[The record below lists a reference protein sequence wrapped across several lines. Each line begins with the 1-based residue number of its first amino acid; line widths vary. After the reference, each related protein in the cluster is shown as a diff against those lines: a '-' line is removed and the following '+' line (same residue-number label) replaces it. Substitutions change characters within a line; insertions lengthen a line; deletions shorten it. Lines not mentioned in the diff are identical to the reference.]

1 MEDYSSVPKDHNEVH
16 SGELS
21 CRWPPKARLPFINFP
36 SAECK
41 HLSSFVPSSTQECT
55 ASACFSAFRMCS
67 NLNADL
73 GIFVLM
79 ESCGC
84 QGGLIRRV
92 RCIVMR
98 GTFFWVFWNIY
109 QNLLEGNLSIQRK
122 RKNEQK
128 KISPANLIEVKYGG
142 GGGNGGEVTL

>member
-16 SGELS
+16 LGELS

-73 GIFVLM
+73 GMFVLM

-92 RCIVMR
+92 RCIVTR
-98 GTFFWVFWNIY
+98 GAFFFFFFKYISKSPGGRFIY
-109 QNLLEGNLSIQRK
+109 PKKKK
-122 RKNEQK
+122 RKNK
-128 KISPANLIEVKYGG
+128 KKV
-142 GGGNGGEVTL
+142 VQQT